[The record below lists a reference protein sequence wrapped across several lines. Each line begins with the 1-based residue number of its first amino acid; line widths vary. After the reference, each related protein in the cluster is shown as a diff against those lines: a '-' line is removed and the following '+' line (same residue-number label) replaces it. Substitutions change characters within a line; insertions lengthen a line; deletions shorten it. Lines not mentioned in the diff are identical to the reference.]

1 MTHTISKAF
10 AFSASH
16 TLTGLREG
24 HPCSRLHGHNYV
36 VTLELSG
43 PLNAAGMVVDYG
55 ELASFSSW
63 LDDTLDHRHLNEV
76 FALNPTAERLAMWIA
91 LQHEGDLPQLVA
103 VTVSET
109 PKTTARY
116 EL

>member
-1 MTHTISKAF
+1 MTPWT
-10 AFSASH
+10 
-16 TLTGLREG
+16 T
-24 HPCSRLHGHNYV
+24 
-36 VTLELSG
+36 
-43 PLNAAGMVVDYG
+43 
-55 ELASFSSW
+55 
-63 LDDTLDHRHLNEV
+63 RHLNEV